1 MTDNVEA
8 AGGVVFNPEGEVAV
22 VYRPKYDDWTLPK
35 GKLEPGESWEDAA
48 VREVQEET
56 GFVCVLG
63 DELGSV
69 SYTDRHGRPKVVRY
83 WRMETCEGEFTPNNE
98 VSELR
103 WLSPEEAARQLSFD
117 RDRDVLARLSGP

>member
-1 MTDNVEA
+1 MNRVVEA
-8 AGGVVFNPEGEVAV
+8 AGGVVLNDAGEIAV

-56 GFVCVLG
+56 GLACELG

-69 SYTDRHGRPKVVRY
+69 SYTDRHGRPKTVRY
-83 WRMETCEGEFTPNNE
+83 WRMSVRDGEFAPNNE
-98 VSELR
+98 VSELL
-103 WLSPEEAARQLSFD
+103 WLSPGDAASRLSFD
-117 RDRDVLARLSGP
+117 RDREILARL